1 MILLCSF
8 DTPDDLGWYSE
19 ALGDL
24 DDTGS
29 MLGGDVE
36 LHAMAHVKY
45 LVHLVPRCT
54 ALLLDQ
60 LEEWWNSKHIILDHV
75 LAFDEV

>member
-1 MILLCSF
+1 MIWAG
-8 DTPDDLGWYSE
+8 TPKLS
-19 ALGDL
+19 GDL

-29 MLGGDVE
+29 ILGGDVE
-36 LHAMAHVKY
+36 LHTMAHIKH
-45 LVHLVPRCT
+45 LVHLCPRRT

-60 LEEWWNSKHIILDHV
+60 LEEWWNSEHIILDHV